1 MKIGILTHYD
11 VSNQG
16 AQLQMY
22 ALTKKLEEMGN
33 EVKTLTYHKNYDFF
47 PDQEKRNQISIKS
60 IPYIFKNFVIK
71 KGVALTWHN
80 TKKYLKNK
88 KFRENNFVLQNYA
101 TADIDCAVVG
111 SDEVLSIECGANMM
125 MYGHC
130 VNTNYVFS
138 YAAAFGQTDVELL
151 AKYHCT
157 ELVRSGLEKMF
168 RVAVRDE
175 KSADTVLKLT
185 GKKPEIVCDPVLLYD
200 FSNTHTE
207 YKPIKKPYLVVY
219 AYDKNMNDPEEIKA
233 IRAYAKENGLLIVS
247 PGTYHKWCDIN
258 IACDCLQWI
267 EYMRNAQAIIT
278 DTFHGTIL
286 SIITN
291 RPMAI
296 KVRHINTNKLNA
308 LINEFQLNERKVE
321 HFDADA
327 LKRIF
332 SQDVNFELVNSI
344 WEDKQRKGEEYIKN
358 TLNMIRQE
366 NEA

>member
-1 MKIGILTHYD
+1 MKIGVLTHYD

-22 ALTKKLEEMGN
+22 ALTHELEAMGCD
-33 EVKTLTYHKNYDFF
+33 VSVLTYNKNYDFNLE
-47 PDQEKRNQISIKS
+47 QKGRNQISFSS
-60 IPYIFKNFVIK
+60 IPYILKNFLIK
-71 KGVALTWHN
+71 KGVGLTWHN
-80 TKKYLKNK
+80 TKKYLVNK
-88 KFRENNFVLQNYA
+88 KFREQNFKMQNYA
-101 TADIDCAVVG
+101 TGDIDCAVVG

-151 AKYHCT
+151 AKYHCM

-168 RVAVRDE
+168 QVAVRDE

-200 FSNTHTE
+200 FSNTHAE

-219 AYDKNMNDPEEIKA
+219 AYDKNMNDSEEIKA
-233 IRAYAKENGLLIVS
+233 IRAYAKENGLLVVS

-258 IACDCLQWI
+258 IVCDCLQWI
-267 EYMRNAQAIIT
+267 EYMRDAQAIIT

-296 KVRHINTNKLNA
+296 KVRNINTNKLNA
-308 LINEFQLNERKVE
+308 LIDEFQLNERKVE
-321 HFDADA
+321 HFNVDA

-344 WEDKQRKGEEYIKN
+344 WKDKQRKGEEYIKN